1 LEVNDELANFHD
13 GEKQVKDTT
22 IGREMASWC
31 NGKLVKWQVVKMT
44 SSNWMNWQ
52 VVEKSSS

>member
-1 LEVNDELANFHD
+1 MKWQIDMMAK
-13 GEKQVKDTT
+13 KQVKDTT

-31 NGKLVKWQVVKMT
+31 NGKMVKWQGVKMT